1 MYRIT
6 SKPRKTVS
14 LSLCPCF
21 ASKHRI
27 LVSNKSYLAPAGGKV
42 DPEVISWG
50 LALLSI
56 AGTAKHS
63 ANLNRNI
70 R

>member
-1 MYRIT
+1 MYKIT

-42 DPEVISWG
+42 ESEVILWG
-50 LALLSI
+50 LGPSLHCRDSKAFS
-56 AGTAKHS
+56 
-63 ANLNRNI
+63 
-70 R
+70 